1 MPASRH
7 RRPRRDADVR
17 LGYAGLGVGAVG
29 FLLVLVGTLVVI
41 EVAPR
46 VDLPQPFAA
55 RGQSVVRY
63 PALEAVSSVDRDP
76 LPAGAPA
83 TTRRTAAGAPST
95 ATATPTPDVPGDPGD
110 AGDPRGDGGSGGGTG
125 GGTTVR
131 PGTATVEG
139 PLSQAVDPVTGGLV
153 DALDGTTGGATA
165 PLTGPAGGVLDEV
178 TDLGDALLPRP

>member
-7 RRPRRDADVR
+7 RRPRRDVDAR

-29 FLLVLVGTLVVI
+29 FLLVLVGTVVVI

-76 LPAGAPA
+76 RPASDITAGGR
-83 TTRRTAAGAPST
+83 TTASTSPTSDAGT
-95 ATATPTPDVPGDPGD
+95 GTPTPIPDRPD
-110 AGDPRGDGGSGGGTG
+110 GGGTGGTGGTEVSG

-131 PGTATVEG
+131 PGTATAEG